1 MTSNQSLPLSDMTL
15 GIDMIAAADQVVRP
29 SSTGSGQPAV
39 HFVTGHDAVVGLGP
53 RLAEFGARCGQ
64 PGAMQDIAYFLSKPG
79 VLSRIPHVLLVSKTA
94 DLNPRD
100 PDLGE
105 LLGALL
111 IFEQRVSVFRAG
123 AFATNDRSGR
133 STLVALP
140 SHLSEVATLTSRAL
154 LERRAHLILISFRAS
169 EAPGSSPGSDLP
181 LLTVP
186 ARGKGVARWALRE
199 RAVPSYLPLL
209 GTFDATLAKIGQRT
223 RSNLRYYRRRAESR
237 LGCVF
242 VPQAEVSREELL
254 AFNLECTY
262 AKPAEVAGWLYD
274 SLKDLS
280 EPVFMGVRHGDGR
293 WLSLL
298 GGRRYDD
305 RTEILWQMNREG
317 FAEHSLSTVMR
328 AYFIEHEI
336 ARGSRRLYIEGGTPQ
351 PIKFSFV
358 KEKVID
364 FVVVRRTPA
373 AKLMWMIAQR
383 FVSSENELLHVL
395 GADGLEWLR
404 C

>member
-1 MTSNQSLPLSDMTL
+1 
-15 GIDMIAAADQVVRP
+15 
-29 SSTGSGQPAV
+29 
-39 HFVTGHDAVVGLGP
+39 
-53 RLAEFGARCGQ
+53 
-64 PGAMQDIAYFLSKPG
+64 
-79 VLSRIPHVLLVSKTA
+79 
-94 DLNPRD
+94 
-100 PDLGE
+100 
-105 LLGALL
+105 
-111 IFEQRVSVFRAG
+111 
-123 AFATNDRSGR
+123 
-133 STLVALP
+133 
-140 SHLSEVATLTSRAL
+140 
-154 LERRAHLILISFRAS
+154 
-169 EAPGSSPGSDLP
+169 
-181 LLTVP
+181 VP